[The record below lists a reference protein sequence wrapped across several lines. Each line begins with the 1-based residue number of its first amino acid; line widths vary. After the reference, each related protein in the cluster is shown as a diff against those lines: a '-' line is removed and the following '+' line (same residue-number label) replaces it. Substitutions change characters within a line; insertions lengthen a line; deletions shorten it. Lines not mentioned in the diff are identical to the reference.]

1 MIMIN
6 LTIGLSSSHVK
17 TLPATPFSLFPL
29 LLSLH
34 FLSQVSVALLHL
46 RDIHAFKKRDI
57 FKAKSSDVSYF
68 YLIFSMMI
76 SCPGLAL
83 IVTSLSFCL
92 KIWQFGNEDIIS
104 SFVFLLGCQVWMETD
119 HSSLVGLKLKRSAS
133 VPPEDSKFAGCR
145 LHLLHLISS
154 RSCKR

>member
-1 MIMIN
+1 MIN
-6 LTIGLSSSHVK
+6 QTIGLSSRHVK

-29 LLSLH
+29 SLFLH
-34 FLSQVSVALLHL
+34 FLSQLSVALSRL
-46 RDIHAFKKRDI
+46 RDIHAFDKKGKF

-68 YLIFSMMI
+68 YLIFSMII

-83 IVTSLSFCL
+83 IVTSFSFCL
-92 KIWQFGNEDIIS
+92 EIRQFGNEDLIS

-119 HSSLVGLKLKRSAS
+119 HPTLVGLKLKRSAS

-145 LHLLHLISS
+145 LHLLGISS
-154 RSCKR
+154 

>member
-1 MIMIN
+1 MIVLKKDSKRTN
-6 LTIGLSSSHVK
+6 RDPYQP
-17 TLPATPFSLFPL
+17 LPFLFSLFCFLFTFRPNCRL
-29 LLSLH
+29 LYHTFETSMP
-34 FLSQVSVALLHL
+34 S
-46 RDIHAFKKRDI
+46 RKKRKN
-57 FKAKSSDVSYF
+57 FQSKKFYF
-68 YLIFSMMI
+68 HLIFSMMI

-92 KIWQFGNEDIIS
+92 KIWQFGNEDLIS

-119 HSSLVGLKLKRSAS
+119 HPTLVGLKLKRSAS
-133 VPPEDSKFAGCR
+133 VPPEDPKFAGCR

>member
-1 MIMIN
+1 MIN
-6 LTIGLSSSHVK
+6 QTFGLSSSLVT

-34 FLSQVSVALLHL
+34 FPSQLSAALSHL
-46 RDIHAFKKRDI
+46 RDIHAFDEKKEKFSKQKVLRFPFI
-57 FKAKSSDVSYF
+57 

-92 KIWQFGNEDIIS
+92 KFWQFVNEDLFS
-104 SFVFLLGCQVWMETD
+104 SFVFLLCCQVWMETD
-119 HSSLVGLKLKRSAS
+119 HPTLVGLKLKRSAS
-133 VPPEDSKFAGCR
+133 VPPED
-145 LHLLHLISS
+145 
-154 RSCKR
+154 